1 MMISNP
7 CIQAVVETPWYEG
20 EPLWPWSV
28 ADYKPFSHI
37 QLYDEMTDLEVGLI
51 FAQLVQY
58 NDLENGDNA
67 NDVLYRAIE
76 SETLIL
82 PGGLQVKS
90 TANELIYPGCCC
102 GLEEWR
108 EWLDFLTTERS
119 PWLGHDPSPWFEMV
133 DGFVRIWS
141 DGGMDSAASGFH
153 IDFEQSTFETE
164 LSRVQQDLSTFLVK
178 IEAWANGIEFPEP
191 RKLSS
196 KFDKCFAISRKWPEE

>member
-1 MMISNP
+1 MSSNP

-58 NDLENGDNA
+58 NDLENGGNA
-67 NDVLYRAIE
+67 NDVLYRVIE

-90 TANELIYPGCCC
+90 TANELIYPSCCC

-108 EWLDFLTTERS
+108 EWLEFLTTGRS
-119 PWLGHDPSPWFEMV
+119 PWLTIQAPGLKWWMVLFVYGQMEEWIQQPVDFTLILSNPPS
-133 DGFVRIWS
+133 R
-141 DGGMDSAASGFH
+141 
-153 IDFEQSTFETE
+153 Q
-164 LSRVQQDLSTFLVK
+164 
-178 IEAWANGIEFPEP
+178 N
-191 RKLSS
+191 
-196 KFDKCFAISRKWPEE
+196 